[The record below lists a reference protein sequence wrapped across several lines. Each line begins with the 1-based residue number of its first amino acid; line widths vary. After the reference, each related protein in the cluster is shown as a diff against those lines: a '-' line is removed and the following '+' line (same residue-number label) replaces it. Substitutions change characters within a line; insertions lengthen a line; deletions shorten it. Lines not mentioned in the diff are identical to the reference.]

1 MALQI
6 WHCKYGIAYMALQK
20 MGFQKITN
28 AQIGIAKEGIA
39 KTAFKNGILIM
50 AL

>member
-1 MALQI
+1 MRSLVSCPLT
-6 WHCKYGIAYMALQK
+6 HPP
-20 MGFQKITN
+20 QKITN